1 MLQSDWSGEVVNHSH
16 NLSAE
21 QVVRLLAMTEV
32 LRDTK
37 NLDTVLQIKDLIEAD
52 DYMAAQGYWSDF
64 SEDEQRALW
73 VAPLYGGVFTTD
85 ERKALR
91 PDG

>member
-1 MLQSDWSGEVVNHSH
+1 
-16 NLSAE
+16 
-21 QVVRLLAMTEV
+21 MTEV

-37 NLDTVLQIKDLIEAD
+37 NLDQVLQIKDSVVTD
-52 DYMAAQGYWSDF
+52 NGYAVELWSEF

-73 VAPLYGGVFTTD
+73 VAPLYGGIFTTD

-91 PDG
+91 PEDK